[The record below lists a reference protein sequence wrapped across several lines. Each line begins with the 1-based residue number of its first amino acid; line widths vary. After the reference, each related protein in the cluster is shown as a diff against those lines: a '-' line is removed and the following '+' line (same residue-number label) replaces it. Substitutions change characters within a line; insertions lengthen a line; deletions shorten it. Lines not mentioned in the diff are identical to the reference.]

1 MAGIHASAFMNAN
14 RDEKKQPE
22 PFKLPM
28 PWPDEATKAE
38 EVTEEERAELR
49 ASLQRRSAF
58 AH

>member
-1 MAGIHASAFMNAN
+1 MAGIHAAAFMNAN
-14 RDEKKQPE
+14 RDEKEHPE
-22 PFKLPM
+22 PFKVPM
-28 PWPDEATKAE
+28 PWPAEVAVE